1 MSSGSLPACRL
12 RSLLFTPGDQ
22 REKIAKVSRYDAD
35 AVVLDLEDAVAVARK
50 SQARVEVCQALS
62 RFSADVHVM
71 VRVNGADSGRLEA
84 DLEAVAAAGA
94 RTVIVPKVEDI
105 DTVRAADGLLADVER
120 GAPAGGAPVGVVL
133 SIETA
138 QGLLAA
144 REIAGAALARTITL
158 LFGSADYRLDLG
170 LSPLDDEQEVLHARS
185 SIVVAARAAGLRSP
199 VDGPYLELDDPAGLA
214 QSSARARALGF
225 GGRVVLHPRQL
236 AAVHAAFGAA
246 QPASDETARRIVAE
260 FEEAERQGKAAIKV
274 AGRFVD
280 YPVYEQA
287 RRHLARA
294 AASHE
299 QEEERA

>member
-1 MSSGSLPACRL
+1 MSSSSSASRL

-22 REKIAKVSRYDAD
+22 REKIAKVRRYGAD

-50 SQARVEVCQALS
+50 SQARSDVCEALGG
-62 RFSADVHVM
+62 FPADMDVM

-84 DLEAVAAAGA
+84 DLEAVGAAGA
-94 RTVIVPKVEDI
+94 RAVIVPKVEDA
-105 DTVRAADGLLADVER
+105 DTVRAVDALLAGVER
-120 GAPAGGAPVGVVL
+120 GAPSGGAPVGLVL

-144 REIAGAALARTITL
+144 REIAGAAPARTLTL
-158 LFGSADYRLDLG
+158 LFGSADFRLDLG
-170 LSPLDDEQEVLHARS
+170 LTPLEDEQEVLHARS
-185 SIVVAARAAGLRSP
+185 SIVVAARATGLRPP
-199 VDGPYLELDDPAGLA
+199 VDGPYLELDDEAGLA
-214 QSSARARALGF
+214 DSSRRARALGF

-236 AAVHAAFGAA
+236 AAVHGAFGPDGA
-246 QPASDETARRIVAE
+246 ASDATARRIVAE
-260 FEEAERQGKAAIKV
+260 FEAAERQGDAAIKV

-287 RRHLARA
+287 RRQLAR